1 MAGTP
6 DQEEYRRSSIRA
18 VQSTPLRSRSGRP
31 LGMLSTHW
39 RTPHMPT
46 ENDFR
51 LFDVLARQAADL
63 FERVRESEER
73 FRLMANSAPVS
84 IWITDLDK
92 QCTYVNQTWLDLTG
106 RPFDAALGEGWAD
119 TIHPEDVERSWS
131 TYAQAFDRREPFRM
145 EYRVRGHDGEYRWV
159 TDTGVPRYNE
169 DGAFAGYIG
178 SAVDVTERKLADEA
192 LSTVTQRLI
201 AAQDDERARLA
212 RELHDDVTQQ
222 LALLNM
228 RLDGLAR
235 AVPASVTDG
244 RQRINEAREDVLK
257 LVQDIHAL
265 SHRLHPPRLEYL
277 GIAPAA
283 AALCREIS
291 SQQSVEVSFAAE
303 SVPESVSKRIVLC
316 LYRVLQESLQNAI
329 KHSGT
334 PKVAVSLRGATD
346 HIELTVDDFGAGFDL
361 ETNHRW
367 GLGLTNM
374 NERLKAVD
382 GHLAIRSQP
391 QHGTSIRARVPLRQ
405 E

>member
-1 MAGTP
+1 M
-6 DQEEYRRSSIRA
+6 RA
-18 VQSTPLRSRSGRP
+18 
-31 LGMLSTHW
+31 
-39 RTPHMPT
+39 
-46 ENDFR
+46 
-51 LFDVLARQAADL
+51 
-63 FERVRESEER
+63 
-73 FRLMANSAPVS
+73 
-84 IWITDLDK
+84 
-92 QCTYVNQTWLDLTG
+92 
-106 RPFDAALGEGWAD
+106 
-119 TIHPEDVERSWS
+119 
-131 TYAQAFDRREPFRM
+131 
-145 EYRVRGHDGEYRWV
+145 
-159 TDTGVPRYNE
+159 
-169 DGAFAGYIG
+169 
-178 SAVDVTERKLADEA
+178 ADEA

-334 PKVAVSLRGATD
+334 PKVAVSLRGAAD

-361 ETNHRW
+361 ETNQRW